1 MVNWLHVTRI
11 IQDNAI
17 NINDNNSTE
26 FKDVKGDEMKI
37 SNKDIRK
44 AIAESGHKQWEV
56 AWKLGM
62 SEATLCRKLRIELPE
77 HDKEV
82 IIESIRNIQW

>member
-1 MVNWLHVTRI
+1 MMITVLI
-11 IQDNAI
+11 SKMQG
-17 NINDNNSTE
+17 
-26 FKDVKGDEMKI
+26 VKMEI

-44 AIAESGHKQWEV
+44 TIMESGHRQWEV

-62 SEATLCRKLRIELPE
+62 SEATLCRKLRIELPD

-82 IIESIRNIQW
+82 LIESIRNIKW